1 MAKIRVIQGG
11 CGISYK
17 DENGTARHTLKT
29 PEHGAFECDD
39 AQAARL
45 VRLGVAVYVT
55 EQQAATDPSE
65 DPTANSKE
73 SGQTPGGGPE
83 KTTGH
88 LDREQLES
96 MDYNELK
103 KLAAEMGA
111 EPTGKK
117 KADLIDAIVAVEVE
131 LGDEVD
137 PGNEDDL
144 PDLNAA
150 DPE

>member
-1 MAKIRVIQGG
+1 MAKIKVIQGG

-17 DENGTARHTLKT
+17 DEHGTARHTLKT

-45 VRLGVAVYVT
+45 VRLGVAAYVT
-55 EQQAATDPSE
+55 KQQATTEPSE
-65 DPTANSKE
+65 DPAANSKE
-73 SGQTPGGGPE
+73 PGQTPGSESE
-83 KTTGH
+83 KLTGH
-88 LDREQLES
+88 LDAAELES
-96 MDYNELK
+96 WEYNELK
-103 KLAAEMGA
+103 KLAADMGVT
-111 EPTGKK
+111 PKGKK

-137 PGNEDDL
+137 PDNEDDL